1 MKRNLISISCL
12 LEQLYKVSF
21 EINEVFIRK
30 RGIHICSAKLENNLY
45 MLKPSETKA
54 ILNIEMFKTAE
65 TQNKRQKTSP
75 NTYLWHLRLGH
86 INFNRIGRL
95 VKRGLRQLFTSM

>member
-21 EINEVFIRK
+21 EINEVFIYK
-30 RGIHICSAKLENNLY
+30 RGILTCSAKLENNLY
-45 MLKPSETKA
+45 MLKSSETKA

-65 TQNKRQKTSP
+65 TQNKRQNISP

-86 INFNRIGRL
+86 SL
-95 VKRGLRQLFTSM
+95 PLYL